1 MAPTGRKGAID
12 GRTPVVG
19 CVSIHCLYNLITNA
33 AQSKITAK
41 YLFCRQTGNH
51 LNDVSA
57 EMNKPK
63 DSRTDALLDQLGL
76 GDEATHSSLP
86 DPLDVRADV
95 DTIYRL
101 FDLQKLIR
109 FYGQR
114 YWEEETLSV
123 GQTRA
128 GLELENVAA
137 HSYNVARCV
146 ILLAPHFPW
155 LNRARAI
162 ELALVHDE
170 PEIVTG
176 DKDPV
181 GADGQGTDTHAF
193 NQARR
198 LAKDHEE
205 RRALDDLTSRM
216 RKTLRKSYRA
226 MFEELLEETSAEAQF
241 VKAIDKLQALVFV
254 RLRKG
259 ARITSDH
266 AAFTIRY
273 SRIGVHRFPALQNHF
288 KLVLRDLL
296 DEVAESRPA
305 DALAFY
311 EDALA
316 KLEGADRP

>member
-1 MAPTGRKGAID
+1 
-12 GRTPVVG
+12 
-19 CVSIHCLYNLITNA
+19 
-33 AQSKITAK
+33 
-41 YLFCRQTGNH
+41 
-51 LNDVSA
+51 
-57 EMNKPK
+57 MNKPK
-63 DSRTDALLDQLGL
+63 DSQTDALVDQLSL
-76 GDEATHSSLP
+76 SDVATHSLPP

-95 DTIYRL
+95 DMIYRL

-123 GQTRA
+123 GQTRS

-137 HSYNVARCV
+137 HSFNVARCV

-170 PEIVTG
+170 PEILTG

-181 GADGQGTDTHAF
+181 GADGQGMDTHAF

-198 LAKDHEE
+198 LAKDREE
-205 RRALDDLTSRM
+205 RSALEDLTSRM
-216 RKTLRKSYRA
+216 RGTLQTSYRA
-226 MFEELLEETSAEAQF
+226 MFEELFDETSEEAQF
-241 VKAIDKLQALVFV
+241 VKAIDKLQALAFV
-254 RLRKG
+254 RLKKG

-273 SRIGVHRFPALQNHF
+273 ARIGVHRFPALQHHF

-296 DEVAESRPA
+296 DEIGATRPA
-305 DALAFY
+305 DAPIFY
-311 EDALA
+311 KEALA
-316 KLEGADRP
+316 KLEGADRS